1 MHPLTRPVERALTAS
16 RAAEQRQA
24 LAARQPRSQAEQ
36 VGLSRIRAGVRDQPG
51 RIHNGAGQRDPI
63 RPSGASVVI
72 RLRAVGVTDVDRRY

>member
-1 MHPLTRPVERALTAS
+1 MRPLTRPVERVRTAS

-51 RIHNGAGQRDPI
+51 RNHDGAGTIHADGSTNQQQR
-63 RPSGASVVI
+63 A
-72 RLRAVGVTDVDRRY
+72 A